1 MKKLIATFVLLGAFI
16 FAVNAQTT
24 PPKAVTDAFAKKYAK
39 VTDVKWTQDATSKAW
54 VATFNY
60 PVKTGTASYDET
72 GKLIVKKADNKKD
85 VKKDDTK
92 KDVKKDDTK
101 KDVKKDD
108 TKKDVKKDDTKK
120 TN

>member
-1 MKKLIATFVLLGAFI
+1 MKKLIATFALLGVFI

-24 PPKAVTDAFAKKYAK
+24 APKAVTDAFAKKYAK
-39 VTDVKWTQDATSKAW
+39 VTDVKWTQDAATKAW

-72 GKLIVKKADNKKD
+72 GKLIVKKAEAKKD

-92 KDVKKDDTK
+92 KDTK
-101 KDVKKDD
+101 KDVKKDE
-108 TKKDVKKDDTKK
+108 TKKDTKTTK
-120 TN
+120 